1 MSLDGVLNVLKPPGM
16 TSHDVVDAVRRLA
29 GLRRVGHTG
38 TLDPGA
44 AGVLVLCLGRATRLS
59 EFLMD
64 VDKEYRVEL
73 RLGVRTSTGDAY
85 GEVLPPPAGGPWAR
99 GAGQGCR
106 DGDPGA
112 PHAGRTG
119 GRAAVEAVLR
129 RFTGEILQVPPM
141 VSAIHH
147 EGTRLYELA
156 RRGEVVDVQPRPIVV
171 HRIEIVT
178 HDPGWTRLLLH
189 VTCGKGAYIRKLCAD
204 IGDALGCGGYA
215 HFMVRLRTGTFDVEG
230 ARTLEELDALA
241 AEGALEGTLISM
253 DDAVGHLPAVD
264 LSDQSVSDVLH
275 GHPVPVWKAGRALE
289 DHAPVRLRSR
299 RGALVALARVE
310 QGLLRPFKVLAGAG
324 GAAPATGGP
333 ATTGQGRP
341 PKPGPSR
348 PPGGPRA
355 PRLRPR

>member
-1 MSLDGVLNVLKPPGM
+1 VDGVLNVLKPPGM
-16 TSHDVVDAVRRLA
+16 TSHDVVDAVRRFA

-85 GEVLPPPAGGPWAR
+85 GEILPPPAAGHRDITARDGAPPAGGRGATGGPAPDRAR
-99 GAGQGCR
+99 
-106 DGDPGA
+106 
-112 PHAGRTG
+112 
-119 GRAAVEAVLR
+119 RAAVEGVLR

-147 EGTRLYELA
+147 EGARLYELA

-171 HRIEIVT
+171 HEIEIVS
-178 HDPGWTRLLLH
+178 HDRDWMRLLLH

-204 IGDALGCGGYA
+204 VGDALGVGGYA
-215 HFMVRLRTGTFDVEG
+215 HFMVRTRTGTFEVEH
-230 ARTLEELDALA
+230 ARTLEELGALA
-241 AEGALEGTLISM
+241 AEGALEGALISM

-275 GHPVPVWKAGRALE
+275 GHPVPAWKAGHALADE
-289 DHAPVRLRSR
+289 LPVRLRSR
-299 RGALVALARVE
+299 RGTLVALARVE
-310 QGLLRPFKVLAGAG
+310 QGLLRPFKVLAGGG
-324 GAAPATGGP
+324 GAPAP
-333 ATTGQGRP
+333 Q
-341 PKPGPSR
+341 SR
-348 PPGGPRA
+348 PAGPGRPRA
-355 PRLRPR
+355 PHLRPR

>member
-1 MSLDGVLNVLKPPGM
+1 M

-73 RLGVRTSTGDAY
+73 RLGIRTSTGDAY
-85 GEVLPPPAGGPWAR
+85 GEVLPPPEAAAGGPAAR
-99 GAGQGCR
+99 G
-106 DGDPGA
+106 
-112 PHAGRTG
+112 TG
-119 GRAAVEAVLR
+119 GRAGIGPSAWGRTAAAVDAVLR

-147 EGTRLYELA
+147 EGARLYELA

-178 HDPGWTRLLLH
+178 HDRDWTRLLLH

-204 IGDALGCGGYA
+204 IGDALGVGGYA
-215 HFMVRLRTGTFDVEG
+215 HFMVRTRTGTFEVEH
-230 ARTLEELDALA
+230 ARTLEELGALA
-241 AEGALEGTLISM
+241 AEGALEGALMSM

-264 LSDQSVSDVLH
+264 LSDHSVSDVLH
-275 GHPVPVWKAGRALE
+275 GHPVPVWKAGRVLA
-289 DHAPVRLRSR
+289 DQVPVRLRSR

-310 QGLLRPFKVLAGAG
+310 QGLLRPFKVLAGAAG
-324 GAAPATGGP
+324 GAAERPSRPARTGPSKP
-333 ATTGQGRP
+333 A
-341 PKPGPSR
+341 KPGPSR

-355 PRLRPR
+355 PHLRPR

>member
-1 MSLDGVLNVLKPPGM
+1 MDGVLNVLKPPGM

-85 GEVLPPPAGGPWAR
+85 GEVLPAPAGG
-99 GAGQGCR
+99 QCR
-106 DGDPGA
+106 DWEPGA
-112 PHAGRTG
+112 HARRG
-119 GRAAVEAVLR
+119 GMPAAVEAVLR

-178 HDPGWTRLLLH
+178 HDPEWTRLLLH

-215 HFMVRLRTGTFDVEG
+215 HFMVRLRTGTFDVEN
-230 ARTLEELDALA
+230 ARTLEELGALA
-241 AEGALEGTLISM
+241 AEDALEGALISM

-275 GHPVPVWKAGRALE
+275 GHPVPVWKAGHALV
-289 DHAPVRLRSR
+289 DQAPVRLRSR

-310 QGLLRPFKVLAGAG
+310 QGLLRPFKVLAGSG
-324 GAAPATGGP
+324 GAAP
-333 ATTGQGRP
+333 TTGDTQSPWR
-341 PKPGPSR
+341 PGPSR
-348 PPGGPRA
+348 PPRGPRA